1 MLFDDASNDRFELRF
16 ELAEVLGR
24 GRFGIVRACEDK
36 QTGESYAV
44 KIVDKRKHSDVEQMV
59 SEVAVLRQLKHPN
72 LPAFV
77 ELFESEQ
84 YVYLVQERVR
94 GEEVFSRIEAQ
105 GPLPEDVA
113 RPVLAQLLDALTYLH
128 DDLSLIHRDL
138 KPEHILYSNRNFVLP
153 VKLLDFGVAC
163 RCDKG
168 TKLTDIVGTPGYVA
182 PEVIGDSEYDH
193 LADLFAV
200 GVILYVM
207 LSASEPFFAESD
219 TLVLARVMA
228 NDYSFDDD
236 IWENISDEAK
246 DLISSLL
253 EPNPAKR
260 LSAAEARAHPWL
272 QAGSTVEEQPP
283 TAVAAGDGATDDAT
297 DDGANQDQVA
307 ESLDALSLEE
317 QKEKE
322 DSK

>member
-153 VKLLDFGVAC
+153 VKLRMMRRETRRSGGTL
-163 RCDKG
+163 RC
-168 TKLTDIVGTPGYVA
+168 
-182 PEVIGDSEYDH
+182 
-193 LADLFAV
+193 
-200 GVILYVM
+200 
-207 LSASEPFFAESD
+207 
-219 TLVLARVMA
+219 
-228 NDYSFDDD
+228 
-236 IWENISDEAK
+236 ISPRMRTYNSR
-246 DLISSLL
+246 LWRCMSL
-253 EPNPAKR
+253 R
-260 LSAAEARAHPWL
+260 QGHQAH
-272 QAGSTVEEQPP
+272 
-283 TAVAAGDGATDDAT
+283 
-297 DDGANQDQVA
+297 
-307 ESLDALSLEE
+307 
-317 QKEKE
+317 
-322 DSK
+322 